1 MSGDLVASG
10 CTASGDSAGSAAVAD
25 ADALK
30 LAQNCL
36 RSDDDISLPWKFLLS
51 LAPATLEA
59 SAKSLLVAK
68 CETHCPALVKV
79 SDVVD
84 GAAVFRLSTVRVLP
98 LGDVKVTLV
107 GVEPS
112 VVVLPPAAAAPTT
125 PSESAPAAIAPAS
138 LTLVVMEIMRATT
151 SLEPCFGSYSPNAS
165 GVLASRAGGPT
176 VTGRDGRG

>member
-1 MSGDLVASG
+1 
-10 CTASGDSAGSAAVAD
+10 AAVAD

-112 VVVLPPAAAAPTT
+112 VVVLRPAAAAQTT

-151 SLEPCFGSYSPNAS
+151 SL
-165 GVLASRAGGPT
+165 
-176 VTGRDGRG
+176 